1 MTITI
6 LVFQCMTL
14 VLNITTLL
22 ILLRTLRTSRE
33 TERLLGELK
42 RLNAESPRV
51 AEANRKLQEVRTFT
65 VRDAEAVADRM
76 VERYRAMGR
85 ERTSTTGS
93 YRLDLIRKKEEELEG
108 LPPLDAPYLKIKHST
123 TEADREVL
131 ADAIFERFEPYL
143 KQFNA
148 AHGEVSDSPAKGDA
162 NVRGLCR
169 VLRNLREVPDRLVKL
184 CGERRG

>member
-6 LVFQCMTL
+6 LVLQCVTL
-14 VLNITTLL
+14 VLNIATLL
-22 ILLRTLRTSRE
+22 ILWRTRRTNRETSR
-33 TERLLGELK
+33 LLD
-42 RLNAESPRV
+42 ESQKRV
-51 AEANRKLQEVRTFT
+51 AEANRKLQDVRTVT
-65 VRDAEAVADRM
+65 VHDSGAAQDRLL
-76 VERYRAMGR
+76 ERYRAMGR

-93 YRLDLIRKKEEELEG
+93 YRLDLVRQKEEELEG

-131 ADAIFERFEPYL
+131 ADAVFERFEPYL

-162 NVRGLCR
+162 NVCGLRR